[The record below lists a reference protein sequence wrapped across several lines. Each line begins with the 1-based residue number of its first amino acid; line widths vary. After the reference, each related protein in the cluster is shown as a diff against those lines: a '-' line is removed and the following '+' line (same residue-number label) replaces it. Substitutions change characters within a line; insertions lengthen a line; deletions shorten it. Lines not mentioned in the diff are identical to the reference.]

1 MEKKKIAERIR
12 FETFMEKNERMDLI
26 FTKYVEYKYPLKIL
40 GQLWGY
46 KFIRRKLNIIGSLNN
61 RILNPYLKFNLFF
74 DKDKAKIETMKIYSK
89 RVLFIIMHVMYLSS
103 IAYYDSFLYELA
115 INNWLEELMKT
126 KY

>member
-1 MEKKKIAERIR
+1 MEKKKIAERVR
-12 FETFMEKNERMDLI
+12 FETFMEKDERMDLI

-46 KFIRRKLNIIGSLNN
+46 KFIRRKLNSIGSLNN

-74 DKDKAKIETMKIYSK
+74 DKDKAKIETMKIYLK
-89 RVLFIIMHVMYLSS
+89 RILFIIMHVVYLSS
-103 IAYYDSFLYELA
+103 IAYYDSFLYDLT
-115 INNWLEELMKT
+115 INTWLEELMKT

>member
-12 FETFMEKNERMDLI
+12 FEIFMEKDERMDLI